1 MIERRSLLALVL
13 IACVQP
19 AAAEPMV
26 TRQTTP
32 SGLVFRHA
40 HMPND
45 SQQAIGFAWKDG
57 TAIGLPGKEAL
68 AVLAPALMMEGPSGS
83 TRSATLEDLR
93 DLQAAMGL
101 SAGSSFAQGSLS
113 APRAK
118 FAAAAQIL
126 ARVLAD
132 PALPEDK
139 LRQAQRSLALSSQQ
153 AEQNAETLGLRLFQ
167 RLVLGN
173 GPHWRLSGADPT
185 IYERISKAD
194 IEAWRRDV
202 LVREGL
208 MLVAAG
214 PMEAA
219 EIASVLDR
227 VFARLPL
234 TGRLP
239 AASRPVLQATGK
251 LVVLEKAV
259 VQTVIVAGAPTT
271 LSVTPDLV
279 RAELAVEVLGRGS
292 AASRLGRAVRGRL
305 GATYGISAVLQ
316 ASAAGTRTLLIRT
329 PVANDKAKPALDAIR
344 EEYAMFAAEGV
355 TEEEIEPL
363 KTAAITRHQ
372 ERLRR
377 APAVASTLIGMAL
390 NSFPDDYLAT
400 HEARIRSISRAAV
413 NEDIRN
419 SLPKPPLTTVIVAPS
434 ADGLG
439 ADCVIKAV
447 AEIARCE

>member
-1 MIERRSLLALVL
+1 MIRALLALVL
-13 IACVQP
+13 VAGVAP
-19 AAAEPMV
+19 ASAEPMV

-32 SGLVFRHA
+32 SGLEFRHV
-40 HMPND
+40 HMPSE

-57 TAIGLPGKEAL
+57 TAVARPGKEAL
-68 AVLAPALMMEGPSGS
+68 AALAPALMLEGPKGV
-83 TRSATLEDLR
+83 TRSAMLEDLR

-118 FAAAAQIL
+118 LAAAAGIL

-139 LRQAQRSLALSSQQ
+139 LRQAQRSFALASQQ
-153 AEQNAETLGLRLFQ
+153 AEQNAEALGLRLFQ
-167 RLVLGN
+167 RLVLGE
-173 GPHWRLSGADPT
+173 GPHWRLGGADPA
-185 IYERISKAD
+185 IYERIDKAD

-214 PMEAA
+214 PMAAA
-219 EIASVLDR
+219 EIAGVLDS
-227 VFARLPL
+227 VFAGLPQS
-234 TGRLP
+234 GRVP
-239 AASRPVLQATGK
+239 AVAKPALRSSGK

-271 LSVTPDLV
+271 LAVTPDLV

-316 ASAAGTRTLLIRT
+316 ASVAGTRTLLIRT
-329 PVANDKAKPALDAIR
+329 PVANDKAKAALEAIR
-344 EEYAMFAAEGV
+344 EEYALFAAEGV

-363 KTAAITRHQ
+363 KTAAIARHQ

-377 APAVASTLIGMAL
+377 AGAVAGALLGLAL
-390 NSFPDDYLAT
+390 NNRPDDELAT
-400 HEARIRSISRAAV
+400 QEARIRAISRAAV

-419 SLPKPPLTTVIVAPS
+419 RLPKPPLTIVMVAPS
-434 ADGLG
+434 AQGLG
-439 ADCVIKAV
+439 ADCVIRAL